1 MMDPIGSVA
10 FNVDPAA
17 AATASTDL
25 QTSGPP
31 SAVFDISHFNAA
43 YAAAAQPSSAAQ
55 APDAVGQTSQTSASE
70 SAGFRSVIASLEGL
84 NGKAEMIGAQSLQIG
99 DGEMKPSEMLM
110 LTMKAQEFMFHC
122 ELTANVAN
130 RTSDGVQQLFREQ
143 S

>member
-1 MMDPIGSVA
+1 MMDAIGSVT
-10 FNVDPAA
+10 FNLSPVGS
-17 AATASTDL
+17 ATAGPSL
-25 QTSGPP
+25 QTHGAT
-31 SAVFDISHFNAA
+31 SAAFDISHFNAA
-43 YAAAAQPSSAAQ
+43 YATAAQ
-55 APDAVGQTSQTSASE
+55 APPAAQAPEAAGQTSQAGASE

-84 NGKAEMIGAQSLQIG
+84 NGKAQMIGAQSLQIG
-99 DGEMKPSEMLM
+99 DGEMKPSDMLM